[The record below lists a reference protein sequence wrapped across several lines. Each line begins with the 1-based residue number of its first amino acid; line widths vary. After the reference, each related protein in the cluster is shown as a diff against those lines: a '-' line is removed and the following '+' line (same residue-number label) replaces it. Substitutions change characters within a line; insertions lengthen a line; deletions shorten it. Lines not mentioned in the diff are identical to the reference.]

1 MRNAGGDEGQ
11 VVVFGD
17 LGFSRTCVDPPAET
31 CHHTTA
37 NKSLEGN
44 TRQTRFFKVTGACD
58 GMRMQKIERCHG
70 WLPDVLPNVCTY
82 EYIPTFS
89 NSKNGS
95 AGICRCG
102 AGTKK
107 S

>member
-70 WLPDVLPNVCTY
+70 WLPECYQMFVLMNIYRHLVTARMGRRHSPLVALQ
-82 EYIPTFS
+82 EPL
-89 NSKNGS
+89 
-95 AGICRCG
+95 
-102 AGTKK
+102 
-107 S
+107 